1 MICVGIDIGTSGAIA
16 VLKDASVEVQ
26 DMPTIVVSGSKT
38 KTEVNPVPLARIMRD
53 LRNRY
58 DHLHVVAEVVHA
70 FPKQG
75 VVSVFNFGR
84 SAGVVHGIL
93 AALSIPYTLV
103 QPARWKAAIMAGMGK
118 EKEAS
123 VVRALQLFP
132 GLEKML
138 ITERGRKIDGRA
150 DALLMAYWLQQ
161 ELAFG
166 TIKPSMVVGGLTP
179 APSPVEDDDE
189 DLELA

>member
-1 MICVGIDIGTSGAIA
+1 MICVGIDIGVSGAIA
-16 VLKDASVEVQ
+16 VLFDSGDVHIE

-38 KTEVNPVPLARIMRD
+38 KTEVNPVPLARIMRT
-53 LRNRY
+53 LRAEHK
-58 DHLHVVAEVVHA
+58 DLHVVAEVVHA

-84 SAGVVHGIL
+84 SAGVTHGIL
-93 AALSIPYTLV
+93 AALQIPYTLV

-132 GLEKML
+132 GLESKL

-166 TIKPSMVVGGLTP
+166 SIKPSMVVGLP
-179 APSPVEDDDE
+179 PSVPDEEDE
-189 DLELA
+189 EELELI